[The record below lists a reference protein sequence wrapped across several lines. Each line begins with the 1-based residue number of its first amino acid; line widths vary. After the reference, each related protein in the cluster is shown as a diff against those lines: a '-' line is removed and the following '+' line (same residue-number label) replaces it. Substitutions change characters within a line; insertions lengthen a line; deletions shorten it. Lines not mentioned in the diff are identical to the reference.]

1 MFCCKS
7 LVQSPIRL
15 STSIVIPAPISLL
28 VSSVSNCSGFPES
41 IHSEFGK
48 RLKSRLAESV
58 KEGFP

>member
-1 MFCCKS
+1 MFCCES
-7 LVQSPIRL
+7 LLQSPKKI

-48 RLKSRLAESV
+48 RLKSRLPESV
-58 KEGFP
+58 KEGLP